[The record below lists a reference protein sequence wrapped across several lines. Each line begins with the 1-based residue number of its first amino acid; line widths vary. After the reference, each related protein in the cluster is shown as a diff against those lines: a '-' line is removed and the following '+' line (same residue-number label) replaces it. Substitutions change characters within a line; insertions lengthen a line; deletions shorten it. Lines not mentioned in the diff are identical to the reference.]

1 VVFGSKS
8 LLPGL
13 ASYLERHPNVNF
25 GVDLA
30 GTTVDIDFAGFDAAA
45 GLRRP
50 TIEDIIAGPLESY
63 GLMIRGAPSYPK
75 RSSAPVSFA
84 ETVFRRMRIK

>member
-1 VVFGSKS
+1 VT
-8 LLPGL
+8 
-13 ASYLERHPNVNF
+13 F

-50 TIEDIIAGPLESY
+50 TIEDFIAGPLKSY

-75 RSSAPVSFA
+75 GAPPRYLLRKQSFA
-84 ETVFRRMRIK
+84 A